1 MGIRKTLKNYA
12 LPYVRRMVAA
22 VATVATRVA
31 LKAGEASL
39 RLTIQE
45 FENQRSQWSM
55 EPVDSFQITRV
66 TDLRAALGEASMSPS
81 SEQSLTLIGGL
92 TPDSLESSGVTT
104 PHIGWLKASSSI
116 TALSTWCELMSLAGP
131 SKDAN

>member
-1 MGIRKTLKNYA
+1 
-12 LPYVRRMVAA
+12 
-22 VATVATRVA
+22 
-31 LKAGEASL
+31 
-39 RLTIQE
+39 
-45 FENQRSQWSM
+45 
-55 EPVDSFQITRV
+55 
-66 TDLRAALGEASMSPS
+66 
-81 SEQSLTLIGGL
+81 L